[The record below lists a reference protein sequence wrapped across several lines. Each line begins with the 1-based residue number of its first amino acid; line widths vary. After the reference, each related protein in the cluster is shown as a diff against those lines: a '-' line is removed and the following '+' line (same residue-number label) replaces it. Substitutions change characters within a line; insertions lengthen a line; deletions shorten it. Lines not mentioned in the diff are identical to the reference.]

1 MPYKGYYTY
10 IYKYYI
16 PQKYTKELSK
26 RRTHPLSRMAVVNRD
41 ADLLFYAINYKF
53 LMNRF

>member
-1 MPYKGYYTY
+1 M
-10 IYKYYI
+10 YYI

-53 LMNRF
+53 LMNRC